1 MKGDLVVVVK
11 STVPVGTCAKVEA
24 ILREELDARGVSF
37 NFDVVS
43 NPEFLRKVTPSTTS

>member
-24 ILREELDARGVSF
+24 ILREELDARGVPSTSTWSPIP
-37 NFDVVS
+37 NFS
-43 NPEFLRKVTPSTTS
+43 RKVTPSTTS